1 MLTPHEIPH
10 YFFVTL
16 ALFNP
21 LVTSANVV
29 EVAGYQFV
37 APDEWKQSEP
47 SSSMRKAQFN
57 LSTKAG
63 KSAELVFF
71 YFGPS
76 GGGGVRANVDR
87 WIKQFEDLQEKSVK
101 EEIVKEVKVTYV
113 RATGTFLSGSPFGP
127 KTPKPGH
134 SLLGAIVEGRQG
146 SIFLKMVGQ
155 TKAVREFE
163 EPVIEMIENSLGN

>member
-1 MLTPHEIPH
+1 MKVSTI
-10 YFFVTL
+10 FFFTL
-16 ALFNP
+16 LFAP
-21 LVTSANVV
+21 LIVSANVV
-29 EVAGYQFV
+29 DIAGYEFI
-37 APDEWKQSEP
+37 APDQWKQSEP

-57 LSTKAG
+57 LRTDAG
-63 KSAELVFF
+63 KTAELVFF

-87 WIKQFEDLQEKSVK
+87 WIKQFENLQAKEIK

-127 KTPKPGH
+127 KTPMPGY
-134 SLLGAIVEGRQG
+134 SLIGAIVEGRQG

-155 TKAVREFE
+155 TPAIEEFE
-163 EPVIEMIENSLGN
+163 KPVIEMIENSLAK

>member
-1 MLTPHEIPH
+1 MNRLQAFLFLFFITPV
-10 YFFVTL
+10 FTW
-16 ALFNP
+16 
-21 LVTSANVV
+21 ANVV

-37 APDEWKQSEP
+37 APDDWVQSEP
-47 SSSMRKAQFN
+47 TSSMRKAQFD
-57 LSTKAG
+57 LTGEDG
-63 KSAELVFF
+63 KTAQLVFF

-87 WIKQFEDLQEKSVK
+87 WMKQFKDMQHRDMK
-101 EEIVKEVKVTYV
+101 EEIVNEVKVTYA

-134 SLLGAIVEGRQG
+134 SLLGSIVEGRQG

-155 TKAVREFE
+155 TKAVKAFE
-163 EPVIEMIENSLGN
+163 EPLVKMIKDAVSN

>member
-1 MLTPHEIPH
+1 MKFLNLFAIFSFFTP
-10 YFFVTL
+10 
-16 ALFNP
+16 LFS
-21 LVTSANVV
+21 SANVV

-37 APDEWKQSEP
+37 APDAWQQSEP

-57 LSTKAG
+57 LSTDTG

-87 WIKQFEDLQEKSVK
+87 WIKQFEDLQENSVK
-101 EEIVKEVKVTYV
+101 EEIVNEVKVTYV

-134 SLLGAIVEGRQG
+134 SLLGAIIEGRQG

-155 TKAVREFE
+155 TSAVQEYE
-163 EPVIEMIENSLGN
+163 NPLIGIIEKSLGK